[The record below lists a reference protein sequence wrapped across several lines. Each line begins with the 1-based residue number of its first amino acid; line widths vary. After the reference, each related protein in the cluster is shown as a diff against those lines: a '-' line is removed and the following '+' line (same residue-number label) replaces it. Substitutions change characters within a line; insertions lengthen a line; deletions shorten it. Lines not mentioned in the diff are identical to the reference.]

1 MSNEYF
7 HHESR
12 STTLRGWVF
21 GQMLIGAGWGAMFAV
36 GIGAILGV
44 VYVVSLVLP
53 EESKQAPSP
62 YGMIIEQPA
71 QPALA

>member
-1 MSNEYF
+1 MSEEYF
-7 HHESR
+7 HQSR
-12 STTLRGWVF
+12 TATLRGWAL
-21 GQMLIGAGWGAMFAV
+21 GQMLSGAGWGALFVV

-44 VYVVSLVLP
+44 IYGVSLLLP

-71 QPALA
+71 QTVLA